1 MNRRSEEFSYTQKVV
16 RGILM
21 YMSSSSGGGPS
32 MGNTFNKWLGTFN
45 LEPGLLIPP
54 MVIMLVLLVAIF
66 DQLMI
71 SAIGLTFI
79 IILPFWLPFLLLHHL
94 WTTWIHYI
102 RFQYWKTQD
111 HVLLEITIPQEMS
124 KSPLAMEVFLTSL
137 WNAGGESTF
146 IDRLWTG
153 KFRAVF
159 SLEIASNEGRVAFY
173 LHMRKGMKNIVE
185 ARLYG
190 QFPELHVREVED
202 YVGKIPFNLTDY
214 DLFGAEYAFGKSNAY
229 PIKTYIDYGLDRDP
243 KEEFRIDPITHILE
257 LLGQVGAGEYY
268 WMQII
273 LVARKKD
280 QWYGFYSGE
289 DSYAGAIKEAIQGIM
304 QNAAKRGKSIVVDSD
319 EPGRSTQLT
328 DGEKRAIEAIEKKA
342 AKLIFECGIRAV
354 YLAKRDNYVA
364 VNNGG
369 VIRLF
374 DHVKSNEFNSFG
386 PTRGTTVFDYP
397 WQDLGKRKSN
407 AAKMELFSNFRDR
420 AYFYAPYDQVPMLM
434 NTEELAT
441 LWHFP
446 GSIVQTPSLGRKLSR
461 TSEAPLNLPM

>member
-1 MNRRSEEFSYTQKVV
+1 M
-16 RGILM
+16 
-21 YMSSSSGGGPS
+21 SSGGNSPS
-32 MGNTFNKWLGTFN
+32 WGRKFNKWIGTFN
-45 LEPGLLIPP
+45 LDAVIVFPP
-54 MVIMLVLLVAIF
+54 LSTIIIVVVAIV
-66 DQLMI
+66 DPLMLA
-71 SAIGLTFI
+71 AIGLTFI
-79 IILPFWLPFLLLHHL
+79 ITLPFWLPFLIAYHL
-94 WTTWIHYI
+94 WSTWIHYI
-102 RFQYWKTQD
+102 RFKFWKQQEF
-111 HVLLEITIPQEMS
+111 VLLEITIPQEMS
-124 KSPLAMEVFLTSL
+124 KSPLAMEVFLTTL

-173 LHMRKGMKNIVE
+173 LHMRTAMKNIVE

-190 QFPELHVREVED
+190 QFPELQVREVED
-202 YVGKIPFNLTDY
+202 YVTKVPFALPEY
-214 DLFGAEYAFGKSNAY
+214 DLFGAEYSFGRSNAY

-257 LLGQVGAGEYY
+257 LLGQIGAGEYY

-280 QWYGFYSGE
+280 QWYGFYSNV
-289 DSYAGAIKEAIQGIM
+289 DSYADATKEAIQAIM
-304 QNAAKRGKSIVVDSD
+304 QNAAKRGRSIVIDTD
-319 EPGRSTQLT
+319 EPSKSSQLT

-342 AKLIFECGIRAV
+342 AKLIFECGIRVV
-354 YLAKRDNYVA
+354 YLAKRENYVG

-369 VIRLF
+369 VIRFF

-386 PTRGTTVFDYP
+386 PTRGTTIFDYP
-397 WQDLGKRKSN
+397 WQDYKNIRSNRK
-407 AAKMELFSNFRDR
+407 KLEVFSLYRDR
-420 AYFYAPYDQVPMLM
+420 AYFYSPYDQEPMFM

-461 TSEAPLNLPM
+461 TSEAPPNLPM